1 MRAQIAPQK
10 EELSP
15 FEGIYGIPLHTD
27 IVIDLEA
34 LELTN
39 YVTQLLAFQQ
49 TFTELWEVT
58 PDPAS
63 ESNKS
68 LFEPG
73 TEVLIKSLGSGRQ
86 SLEPL

>member
-34 LELTN
+34 LEYSVGVSPRQEGIVLM
-39 YVTQLLAFQQ
+39 VKQQ
-49 TFTELWEVT
+49 TQGFWIKQKQAHIDYQAHL
-58 PDPAS
+58 
-63 ESNKS
+63 KS
-68 LFEPG
+68 
-73 TEVLIKSLGSGRQ
+73 K
-86 SLEPL
+86 